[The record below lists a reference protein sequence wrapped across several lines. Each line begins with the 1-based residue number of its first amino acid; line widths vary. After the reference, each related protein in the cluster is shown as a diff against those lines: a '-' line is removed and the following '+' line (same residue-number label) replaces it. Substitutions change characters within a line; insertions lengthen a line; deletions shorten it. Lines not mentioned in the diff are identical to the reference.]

1 MSRVRPIDFRRPSK
15 FPRELVRRLEH
26 AHGAFCRSAAGR
38 LSAELRGVVELNV
51 AGSDQLPWV
60 AALEEAPG
68 DAILAVLDLA
78 PDGTQI
84 ALAIDPGLAA
94 SVIDRMLGSGSA
106 ARTEASAA
114 LTDVEIAILRRGIA
128 SLVEPLSST
137 WLDLA
142 GAELSIAAIE
152 RSSVSVQLAS
162 PSEPTLVIHVA
173 VLVGTL
179 EARIALL
186 LPYRSVERVV
196 RRLDR
201 PRDVVGGPDDATSD
215 ALRRAM
221 RAVDVELRAEV
232 GCVELSLA
240 EVRSLEPGAL
250 LRLRRRTSDG
260 VVLRA
265 GHVAAHLATPG
276 RNGLARAVQIRG
288 PWGAS

>member
-38 LSAELRGVVELNV
+38 LSAELRGVVELGV

-60 AALEEAPG
+60 AALEEAPAE
-68 DAILAVLDLA
+68 AILAVLDVA
-78 PDGTQI
+78 PDGTQV

-94 SVIDRMLGSGSA
+94 CVIDRMLGSGSA

-142 GAELSIAAIE
+142 GAEVSIAAIE
-152 RSSVSVQLAS
+152 RSSVSVQLAP
-162 PSEPTLVIHVA
+162 PSEPTLVLHVA
-173 VLVGTL
+173 VQVGTL

-201 PRDVVGGPDDATSD
+201 PRDVLGGDDATSD
-215 ALRRAM
+215 ALRQAM
-221 RAVDVELRAEV
+221 RNVDVELCAEV
-232 GCVELSLA
+232 GAVELSIA
-240 EVRSLEPGAL
+240 EVRALEPGAL
-250 LRLRRRTSDG
+250 LRLRRRAADG

-265 GHVAAHLATPG
+265 GSVAAHLATPG
-276 RNGLARAVQIRG
+276 RNGPARAVQIRG
-288 PWGAS
+288 PWGAR